1 MTLSETIKELALSL
15 GFDACGIAKA
25 EPLELDGARLKT
37 WIDAGRHGQMRFM
50 EQYMEMRE
58 DPTIL
63 MEGCR
68 SMIMVLINYNP
79 SNLQPSNA
87 PQIAKYAYGKDYHWV
102 IKERL
107 QKLLEEIQKLRPD
120 VVGRVFTDSAPIM
133 ERSWAR
139 RAGLGFIGK
148 NNLLIHPKIGAYTF
162 IGSLMVNID
171 LDYDEPVSQHCGSCQ
186 ACIEHCPTG
195 ALAGAHWFDARKCL
209 SYLSIE
215 HRGSLSEDEHR
226 AMGNR
231 LYGCDNCL
239 DCCPWNQNAPK
250 SKHT

>member
-25 EPLELDGARLKT
+25 EPLEVDGARLKA
-37 WIDAGRHGQMRFM
+37 WVDAGRHGQMRFM

-79 SNLQPSNA
+79 SYLQPSAA

-107 QKLLEEIQKLRPD
+107 HDGGLIRMDGSPNEVHPIPYALFVAVICTIGYIIAGVTK
-120 VVGRVFTDSAPIM
+120 SAWITM
-133 ERSWAR
+133 STSIV
-139 RAGLGFIGK
+139 L
-148 NNLLIHPKIGAYTF
+148 LLIALF
-162 IGSLMVNID
+162 VVNYIVKAK
-171 LDYDEPVSQHCGSCQ
+171 EKV
-186 ACIEHCPTG
+186 
-195 ALAGAHWFDARKCL
+195 K
-209 SYLSIE
+209 
-215 HRGSLSEDEHR
+215 
-226 AMGNR
+226 
-231 LYGCDNCL
+231 
-239 DCCPWNQNAPK
+239 
-250 SKHT
+250 